1 MLAALE
7 GIDHLPKATDSI
19 RAVSP
24 EIFAFRITPEIGSI
38 PALLDRLQTYA
49 HAMALP
55 HKIGNRL
62 AIVCEEFAA
71 NTAMH
76 GGGATYVEI
85 TLRAQPQSIYISIED
100 DGALFNPL
108 AKAAADTDL
117 RLEDR
122 QIGGLG
128 IHFIRHMLQNISYQ
142 RREDCNCL
150 TAEMHWT
157 TQPENDVSND

>member
-1 MLAALE
+1 V
-7 GIDHLPKATDSI
+7 P
-19 RAVSP
+19 P
-24 EIFAFRITPEIGSI
+24 EIFAFRIAPEIGSI
-38 PALLDRLQTYA
+38 PVLLDRLEAYA

-55 HKIGNRL
+55 HMIGNRL
-62 AIVCEEFAA
+62 AIVCEEFVA

-76 GGGATYVEI
+76 GEGTYVEI
-85 TLRAQPQSIYISIED
+85 TLQAQPQSINISIKD
-100 DGALFNPL
+100 DGTPFNPL
-108 AKAAADTDL
+108 ASAAANTSL

-157 TQPENDVSND
+157 TQPENDVPNS